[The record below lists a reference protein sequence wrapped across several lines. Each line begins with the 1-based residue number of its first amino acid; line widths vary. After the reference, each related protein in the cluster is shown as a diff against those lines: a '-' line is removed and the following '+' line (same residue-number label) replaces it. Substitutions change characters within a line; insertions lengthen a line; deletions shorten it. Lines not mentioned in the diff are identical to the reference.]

1 MMPESG
7 QIPSRPMTLRLTV
20 NRQAWLDHV
29 RLTASQHGTTLP
41 VVKGNGYGFG
51 RPILFEREETPCRA
65 WCRHKD
71 RLALH
76 TDKARSSLPG
86 LPFESALPRYVPRV
100 AFVSHLGAYA

>member
-1 MMPESG
+1 MDVVVMGARPAGLAVAASLV
-7 QIPSRPMTLRLTV
+7 SRGR
-20 NRQAWLDHV
+20 
-29 RLTASQHGTTLP
+29 
-41 VVKGNGYGFG
+41 

-100 AFVSHLGAYA
+100 AFVIHLGAYA